1 MNHTSNLLNGRVV
14 IPAPLRSE
22 LNLKDGDQLIWRV
35 HDGALVATTRRA
47 QLEKAQALFQKFVPQ
62 SSPSAADELI
72 AERRLAAAQE

>member
-1 MNHTSNLLNGRVV
+1 MNHTSSLLNGRVV

-22 LNLKDGDQLIWRV
+22 LNLKDGDQLIWSV
-35 HDGALVATTRRA
+35 HAGALVATTRRA

-62 SSPSAADELI
+62 NSPSAADELI